1 MTPEQEIQWR
11 EEFEEYFAVTK
22 PYQFSILKDKKK
34 TEFEISKLKFS
45 IGYVSAR
52 KKAQEEIDSLKETKQ
67 EILEQRAYLIENNSF
82 EERISEATHYTWLDD
97 ENERLEEEISQLKEE
112 FEKLHSFCLNYQL
125 YIHDIL
131 HSVNVFK
138 SFHDLRKGAHAYAV
152 SMDKDPKWDY
162 QDTEN
167 TDYFNGLKS
176 YVVQL
181 KEQIASAKEIKQY
194 PTALAYISELKEELK
209 RERSAVDFCAKDL
222 TYQSAALAR
231 QTQQQRRIE
240 L

>member
-11 EEFEEYFAVTK
+11 EEFEKLINYRGCIRFCNGVYTDNRLHQK
-22 PYQFSILKDKKK
+22 WIGFK
-34 TEFEISKLKFS
+34 TAK
-45 IGYVSAR
+45 
-52 KKAQEEIDSLKETKQ
+52 KKAQ
-67 EILEQRAYLIENNSF
+67 
-82 EERISEATHYTWLDD
+82 
-97 ENERLEEEISQLKEE
+97 EEISQLKEE
-112 FEKLHSFCLNYQL
+112 FEKLHSFCLNYQI

-162 QDTEN
+162 QDIEN

-194 PTALAYISELKEELK
+194 PTALTYISELKEELR
-209 RERSAVDFCAKDL
+209 RERDTVDFYASSESWNHSGYTTYAERHFAKISEKMKID
-222 TYQSAALAR
+222 YDDAENYPVSIIGGRLAR

>member
-1 MTPEQEIQWR
+1 MTPEQEIQWY
-11 EEFEEYFAVTK
+11 EEFNQWFKSSLIVDRNLWDSYIE
-22 PYQFSILKDKKK
+22 
-34 TEFEISKLKFS
+34 
-45 IGYVSAR
+45 AR
-52 KKAQEEIDSLKETKQ
+52 KKAQEDINALASQNNRLSDFCNEFVYGEENPEYYSTMTDKLKERDK
-67 EILEQRAYLIENNSF
+67 EV
-82 EERISEATHYTWLDD
+82 
-97 ENERLEEEISQLKEE
+97 SQLKEE
-112 FEKLHSFCLNYQL
+112 FEKLHSFCLNYQI

-194 PTALAYISELKEELK
+194 PTALTYISELKEELR
-209 RERSAVDFCAKDL
+209 RERETIDSLIKKHEDVGINQYDI
-222 TYQSAALAR
+222 YYAR
-231 QTQQQRRIE
+231 QTQQQRKVE